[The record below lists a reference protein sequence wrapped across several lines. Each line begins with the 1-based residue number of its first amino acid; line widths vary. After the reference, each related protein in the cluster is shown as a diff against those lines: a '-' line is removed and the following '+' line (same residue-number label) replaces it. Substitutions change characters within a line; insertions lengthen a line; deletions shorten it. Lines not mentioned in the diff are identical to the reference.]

1 MDASAVNH
9 FSIGGLPA
17 AARPHAGRE
26 RHGRGD
32 AATMVDVTAGSG
44 AAAAGG
50 VIPGFVPSFQEIIR
64 IMRRGDI
71 ALAIGILTILVVLIL
86 PLPSLVLDLF
96 LAVSITMSILILMTA
111 LFIQTP
117 IEFSSFPT
125 VLLIS
130 TMLRL
135 SLNMASTRLILSRG
149 HEGSAAAGHVIE
161 AFGNFVMSGNFVIGI
176 IVFII
181 LVIVNFVV
189 ITKGSGRIAEV
200 AARFHLD
207 AMPGKQMAIDADLSA
222 GLIDEKTARER
233 RKALEDESGFF
244 GAMDGAS
251 KFVRG
256 DAIAGLLIVFVNV
269 IGGMIIGI
277 AQQGLPFAEA
287 ARSYTLLTV
296 GDGLVTQVPALIVST
311 AAGLLVSKAGVSG
324 AADKALMRQFSGY
337 PQALG
342 MSAAVMLLLAVLPG
356 IPMAPFLLLGGGA
369 GALAVMARKQNKKL
383 ADAATQ
389 AAAASPAQAA
399 AAAAAEEPI
408 SAALKIDD
416 LKIELG
422 YALLPLV
429 NAPDGTDRLTEQIKA
444 LRKSL
449 AIEMGFVMPS
459 VRILDNVQLEANTY
473 IIKIKEVDAGSGRV
487 WPNNHMV
494 MDPAGGQVQLPGVH
508 TTEPTFGLP
517 ATWVD
522 TSLKEEASLKG
533 YTVVDAATVLSTHLT
548 ELLKNNMS
556 DLLSYGEVQKLL
568 KELPKEQA
576 DLIKDI
582 VPGQIT
588 ISGIQR
594 VLQLLLAER
603 ISIRDLSTILEGI
616 ADALAFSRNPATIVE
631 HVRARLARQICAQ
644 NTSMN
649 GYVPLIAL
657 SAKWEQA
664 FAESL
669 IGTGDDRSLAMQPS
683 RLSEFMTAVRDKFE
697 QAAREGEAPVL
708 VTSASIRPFVRSL
721 VERFRSQTTVLSQAE
736 IHPRARLKTVGS
748 V

>member
-1 MDASAVNH
+1 MTDLIAGQGLGAPKS
-9 FSIGGLPA
+9 GGFNFTDL
-17 AARPHAGRE
+17 RTMVM
-26 RHGRGD
+26 RGD
-32 AATMVDVTAGSG
+32 L
-44 AAAAGG
+44 
-50 VIPGFVPSFQEIIR
+50 
-64 IMRRGDI
+64 
-71 ALAIGILTILVVLIL
+71 ALAFGVLTILVVLIM
-86 PLPSLVLDLF
+86 PLPAIVLDLF
-96 LAVSITMSILILMTA
+96 LAISITMSVLILMTA

-117 IEFSSFPT
+117 LEFSSFPT

-135 SLNMASTRLILSRG
+135 SLNMASTRLILSHG
-149 HEGSAAAGHVIE
+149 HEGTAAAGHVIE
-161 AFGNFVMSGNFVIGI
+161 AFGHFVMGGNFVIGI
-176 IVFII
+176 IVFAI

-200 AARFHLD
+200 AARFQLD
-207 AMPGKQMAIDADLSA
+207 SMPGKQMAIDADLSA
-222 GLIDEKTARER
+222 GLIDEATAKAR
-233 RKALEDESGFF
+233 RKDLEDESGFF

-256 DAIAGLLIVFVNV
+256 DAIAGLLVVFINI
-269 IGGMIIGI
+269 IGGIIIGV
-277 AQQGLPFAEA
+277 AQQGLSFAEA
-287 ARSYTLLTV
+287 GRTYTLLTV

-311 AAGLLVSKAGVSG
+311 AAGLLVSKAGISG
-324 AADKALMRQFSGY
+324 AADKALMKQFSGY

-342 MSAAVMLLLAVLPG
+342 MSAGVMLTLALLPG
-356 IPMAPFLLLGGGA
+356 IPMLPFLALGGGA
-369 GALAVMARKQNKKL
+369 AYLAITANKRNKVTR
-383 ADAATQ
+383 AAVAQQ
-389 AAAASPAQAA
+389 AAAPAA
-399 AAAAAEEPI
+399 AAAAAQAAAEEPI
-408 SAALKIDD
+408 SASLKIDD

-429 NAPDGTDRLTEQIKA
+429 NGPDGTDRLTEQIKA

-449 AIEMGFVMPS
+449 AVEMGFVMPS

-473 IIKIKEVDAGSGRV
+473 IIKIKEVDAGTGRI
-487 WPNNHMV
+487 WPNQFMV
-494 MDPAGGQVQLPGVH
+494 MDPGGNQVNVPGIH

-522 TSLKEEASLKG
+522 AALKEEASLKG

-548 ELLKNNMS
+548 ELLKGNMS

-568 KELPKEQA
+568 KDLPKEQGE
-576 DLIKDI
+576 LVKDI
-582 VPGQIT
+582 VPSLIT
-588 ISGIQR
+588 VSGIQR
-594 VLQLLLAER
+594 VLQLLLTER
-603 ISIRDLSTILEGI
+603 ISVRDLSTILEGI
-616 ADALAFSRNPATIVE
+616 ADALAFSRNPSTIVE

-644 NTSMN
+644 NTSYN
-649 GYVPLIAL
+649 GYLPLIAL

-664 FAESL
+664 FAESI
-669 IGTGDDRSLAMQPS
+669 IGTGEERSLAMQPS
-683 RLSEFMTAVRDKFE
+683 KLSEFMVAVRNSFE